1 MSKPRLLFVVLGLL
15 AFLLSACSSALG
27 SEPVARSA
35 KSEVVESSGSAGT
48 TAGQAPE
55 KPSPSVL
62 TDLHSLDELKTRFN
76 DDTGVPRLVLLVS
89 PT

>member
-1 MSKPRLLFVVLGLL
+1 MSRSRLLFVVLGLL
-15 AFLLSACSSALG
+15 AFLLSACGSALG

-35 KSEVVESSGSAGT
+35 NAEAVESSGPASA

-76 DDTGVPRLVLLVS
+76 DDTGVPRLVLLLS